1 MAFVD
6 PLLPARLRRLAFV
19 ARNEKVVAGGWFQA
33 AQRLLDFIRPTVMQP
48 YDSSA
53 GTLPPDAS
61 HAFGTATQSLWDS
74 QVDQHV
80 MPAIRNTMQ
89 TPWDSTMAAAPAT
102 VRRPFEADPIIT
114 DYLRDSRNRLTNF
127 PNEVY
132 ASVQRTIAR
141 GLDLGQSIP
150 DVAERIQEILSTTG
164 TDTYRNRAVTVAR
177 TETIGA
183 ANAGAYASAQALAE
197 VTGDANPQ
205 KVWLATD
212 DSRTRETHRAAD
224 GQRTAL
230 TRPFTVGGFSL
241 QFPGDPTGPPQEVIR
256 CRCTTL
262 HVVGGE
268 TLDWTDRQF
277 RQDANDLWAG
287 YDLQQNLENGNG

>member
-1 MAFVD
+1 MAAVD

-19 ARNEKVVAGGWFQA
+19 ARNEKVVAGGWFRA

-48 YDSSA
+48 YDSSR

-61 HAFGTATQSLWDS
+61 HAFGTAAQSLWDS
-74 QVDQHV
+74 QIDENV
-80 MPAIRNTMQ
+80 MPAVRNTARQ
-89 TPWDSTMAAAPAT
+89 PWDGVMAPAPPT
-102 VRRPFEADPIIT
+102 VRPSFDADPIIT
-114 DYLRDSRNRLTNF
+114 DYLRDSRNRLVNF

-141 GLDLGQSIP
+141 GLDLGQSVS
-150 DVAERIQEILSTTG
+150 DVADRVQHILSTTG

-183 ANAGAYASAQALAE
+183 ANAGAFASAQALAGI
-197 VTGDANPQ
+197 TGDANPQ

-212 DSRTRETHRAAD
+212 DSRTRETHRIAD
-224 GQRTAL
+224 GQKVPLGAS
-230 TRPFTVGGFSL
+230 FVVGGFDL
-241 QFPGDPTGPPQEVIR
+241 RFPGDPTGPPQEVIN
-256 CRCTTL
+256 CRCSFL

-268 TLDWTDRQF
+268 ELDWTDRQF
-277 RQDANDLWAG
+277 RQDAEDVWAD
-287 YDLQQNLENGNG
+287 YDIDEDLQNG